1 MRVLPVVA
9 GMFIASTAL
18 AQDASPA
25 KGIYSCTTA
34 DGRKLTGDR
43 PIPECT
49 SREQRVLNPDGSQR
63 TILPPFLSP
72 EERAAKEAADRRAAA
87 ERLAQQ
93 DAIRR
98 DRTLM
103 LRYPNEAAHQR
114 ARNAALDDAT
124 KAMRS
129 SERRIKDLNAERKP
143 LLDEAEFYKG
153 KPLPGKLKQA
163 LDANDAS
170 IEAQEVLIENQKAEL
185 VRINKSFDAE
195 LARLKKLWAGATP
208 GSMPPLGELQPTVP
222 ASTPSPKSDAS
233 K

>member
-1 MRVLPVVA
+1 MRKPIVVA
-9 GMFIASTAL
+9 AMLLAAL
-18 AQDASPA
+18 AQAQDRAPG
-25 KGIYSCTTA
+25 KGIYTCTTA

-63 TILPPFLSP
+63 TTLPPFLSP
-72 EERAAKEAADRRAAA
+72 EERAAKEAAERRAAA
-87 ERLAQQ
+87 ERIAQQ

-114 ARNAALDDAT
+114 ARNASLDDAN
-124 KAMRS
+124 KAMRI
-129 SERRIKDLNAERKP
+129 SERRIKDLTVERKP
-143 LLDEAEFYKG
+143 LLNEAEFYKG
-153 KPLPGKLKQA
+153 KPLPAKLKQS

-170 IEAQEVLIENQKAEL
+170 IEAQQVLIENQKAEL

-195 LARLKKLWAGATP
+195 LARLKKLWAGAAP
-208 GSMPPLGELQPTVP
+208 GTLPSLGELPPT
-222 ASTPSPKSDAS
+222 TPPPTPKR
-233 K
+233 

>member
-1 MRVLPVVA
+1 MKRALPVVA
-9 GMFIASTAL
+9 CLLAASTAL
-18 AQDASPA
+18 AQDTTPA
-25 KGIYSCTTA
+25 KGIYTCTTA

-63 TILPPFLSP
+63 TTLPPFLSP

-87 ERLAQQ
+87 DRIAQQ

-114 ARNAALDDAT
+114 ARNAALDDAN
-124 KAMRS
+124 KAARI
-129 SERRIKDLNAERKP
+129 SERRIKDLNVERKP

-153 KPLPGKLKQA
+153 RPLPAKLKQA

-170 IEAQEVLIENQKAEL
+170 IEAQQALIENQKSEL

-208 GSMPPLGELQPTVP
+208 GSMPPLGELPATTPAPT
-222 ASTPSPKSDAS
+222 PKR
-233 K
+233 

>member
-9 GMFIASTAL
+9 GLFIASAAL
-18 AQDASPA
+18 AQDATPA
-25 KGIYSCTTA
+25 KGIYTCTTA
-34 DGRKLTGDR
+34 DGRKLTSDR

-49 SREQRVLNPDGSQR
+49 AREQRVLNPDGSQR

-72 EERAAKEAADRRAAA
+72 EERANKEAADRRAAA
-87 ERLAQQ
+87 ERIAQQ

-124 KAMRS
+124 KAMRI
-129 SERRIKDLNAERKP
+129 SERRIKDLNTERKP

-153 KPLPGKLKQA
+153 KPLPAKLKQQ

-208 GSMPPLGELQPTVP
+208 GSLPPLGDMQPTGP
-222 ASTPSPKSDAS
+222 ASTPRR
-233 K
+233 

>member
-1 MRVLPVVA
+1 MRTLLPVVA
-9 GMFIASTAL
+9 TAALLVAGAAL
-18 AQDASPA
+18 AQDGTPG
-25 KGIYSCTTA
+25 KGIYTCTTA

-63 TILPPFLSP
+63 TTLPPFLSP

-103 LRYPNEAAHQR
+103 LRYPTEAAHQR
-114 ARNAALDDAT
+114 ARNAALDDSN
-124 KAMRS
+124 KAMRI
-129 SERRIKDLNAERKP
+129 SERRIKDLTVERKP

-163 LDANDAS
+163 LDANDAG
-170 IEAQEVLIENQKAEL
+170 IEAQQVLIENQKAEL
-185 VRINKSFDAE
+185 VRINARFDAE

-208 GSMPPLGELQPTVP
+208 GSLPPLGELTPTVP
-222 ASTPSPKSDAS
+222 ATTPKR
-233 K
+233 